1 MATPLRMPQYT
12 VRNDGAGPYAVF
24 VCEKCHREFR
34 SQPAR
39 PENPQLKALGEQ
51 TVGGLLQNIP
61 VVGDTLA
68 TTATTAIDAAA
79 QNLQSQGAS
88 LLGGLLHNIPIVG
101 DTLANTV
108 AATDPR
114 NVQTLTPVQLNQA
127 WMEVQGNFRECPTC
141 RQIVCAADFDDA
153 SGFCRDHRPGAPQG
167 AAGQAGPYGQ
177 ATPYGQADNSYGQG
191 STPYG
196 GAGPYGQA
204 DNSYGQPAA
213 YGGAAAATGAAA
225 YGGAVPYGGAQG
237 TPSAADSASA
247 GANMA
252 RCPNDGTLAPAG
264 TKFCPNCG
272 TAMVQPQPVTA
283 AAGVC
288 PKCGSQT
295 GGAKF
300 CPNCGAKQEP
310 PTPARAVCPNCGTET
325 QGAKFCPNCGTKIS

>member
-1 MATPLRMPQYT
+1 MATPSRMPQYT

-24 VCEKCHREFR
+24 VCEKCRREFR

-39 PENPQLKALGEQ
+39 PDNAQAKALGEQ
-51 TVGGLLQNIP
+51 TVGGLLHNIP

-68 TTATTAIDAAA
+68 NTATTAIDAAA

-88 LLGGLLHNIPIVG
+88 LLGGLLHNIPVVG
-101 DTLANTV
+101 DTLASTV
-108 AATDPR
+108 AAADPR
-114 NVQTLTPVQLNQA
+114 HAQNLTPAQLNQA

-141 RQIVCAADFDDA
+141 RQIVCAVDFDDA
-153 SGFCRDHRPGAPQG
+153 SGFCRDHRPGAAQG
-167 AAGQAGPYGQ
+167 APAGSTGYGQ
-177 ATPYGQADNSYGQG
+177 AAPYGQADNSYGQG
-191 STPYG
+191 SNAYG
-196 GAGPYGQA
+196 QAAPYGQA
-204 DNSYGQPAA
+204 DNSYGQAAPYGQPAA
-213 YGGAAAATGAAA
+213 YGGAAAASGAAA
-225 YGGAVPYGGAQG
+225 YGGGQSA
-237 TPSAADSASA
+237 TPAADTAA

-272 TAMVQPQPVTA
+272 TAMVQPQPVA

-288 PKCGSQT
+288 PKCGAET
-295 GGAKF
+295 KGAKF

-310 PTPARAVCPNCGTET
+310 PAPARAVCPNCGTET